1 MSDDGLGVLGS
12 KVTEAIEHIEAVYI
26 GDSATPETLTE
37 VVLKVSEFTAVC
49 PITGQPDYYD
59 IDIAYIPNKH
69 IVESKSLKL
78 WLWKFRNEGVF
89 CEHLSNWICE
99 EIHAQVKP
107 ERVSVTV
114 KQSPRGGIAIEAR
127 SVLDDE

>member
-1 MSDDGLGVLGS
+1 MSKNEFSVLGE
-12 KVTEAIEHIEAVYI
+12 KVTEAIEHIEAHYI
-26 GDSATPETLTE
+26 GDSTTPETLTE
-37 VVLKVSEFTAVC
+37 VILKVSEFTAVC

-78 WLWKFRNEGVF
+78 WLWGFRNKGVF

-107 ERVSVTV
+107 QKVSVTV

-127 SVLDDE
+127 SEID